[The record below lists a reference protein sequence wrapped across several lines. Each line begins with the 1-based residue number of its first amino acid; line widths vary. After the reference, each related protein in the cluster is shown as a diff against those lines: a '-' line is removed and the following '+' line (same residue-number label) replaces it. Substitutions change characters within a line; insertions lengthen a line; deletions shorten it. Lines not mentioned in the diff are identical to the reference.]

1 MSKYTCPC
9 SNVSIQVS
17 NTVSNTDF
25 VNDYDRIC
33 AIFSQLD
40 NTVTNNADSL
50 KYIQKKFFD
59 DKNSFLETKTLLKD
73 CDIDQ
78 IDSFVVIVSQANW
91 IIFFL
96 KKNLFKFF
104 SRNIHC

>member
-9 SNVSIQVS
+9 SNVSIQVPD
-17 NTVSNTDF
+17 TVSNTDF

-40 NTVTNNADSL
+40 NSVTNNADSL
-50 KYIQKKFFD
+50 KYIQKNFFD
-59 DKNSFLETKTLLKD
+59 DKTSFLETKTLLKD

-78 IDSFVVIVSQANW
+78 IASFVVIVSQANW
-91 IIFFL
+91 IMFFL
-96 KKNLFKFF
+96 K
-104 SRNIHC
+104 